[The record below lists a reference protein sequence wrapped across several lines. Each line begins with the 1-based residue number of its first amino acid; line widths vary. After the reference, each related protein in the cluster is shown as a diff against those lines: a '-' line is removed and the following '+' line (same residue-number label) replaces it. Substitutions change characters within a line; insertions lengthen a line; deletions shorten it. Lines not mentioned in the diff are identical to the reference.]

1 MIQRSTNHGR
11 NQNFSGGVLLSEVAA
26 CNKKTFMTLAQL
38 SCRVTGCGI
47 VVVVVVVVG
56 VVVGVVVV
64 VVVVGAVLLR

>member
-1 MIQRSTNHGR
+1 M
-11 NQNFSGGVLLSEVAA
+11 LLSEVAA